1 MTIKGKDLPDIAFK
15 LWSTICLKLFLVLII
30 SGFIFFKAA
39 YYINEIWLFV
49 TIFLIFI
56 LFSII
61 VIYKEFKKLS
71 LKNEYFKNVLPSYG
85 FIGLNALLI
94 YMSLTWRAL
103 FLLIPLISI
112 VVFFSQGSII
122 GRIIVII
129 LEFLVGYPSIYWYLK
144 SKTKLK

>member
-1 MTIKGKDLPDIAFK
+1 MAIKGKDLPDIAFK

-30 SGFIFFKAA
+30 SIFIFFKAA

-71 LKNEYFKNVLPSYG
+71 LKNEYFKHVLPSYS
-85 FIGLNALLI
+85 FIGLNPLLI
-94 YMSLTWRAL
+94 YLSLTWRAL
-103 FLLIPLISI
+103 LLLIPLISI

-144 SKTKLK
+144 SKTKLG